1 MLANDANSLIWWDWI
16 GRHRELIVER
26 TVEHLQLTGIA
37 VGVGLVLTLAL
48 AALAQRWRFLRSPLT
63 WISTWLYT
71 IPSLAV
77 FGFLI
82 PITGASLLTAEI
94 ALVAYSLFILLG
106 NLLDGLGAVPRSVQG
121 AADGL
126 GFRPMQRFVR
136 VDLPMALPS
145 LLTGLRLATVST
157 IALVTITFQVG
168 YGGFGALIDQ
178 GMKRD
183 NFSTE
188 ILLGGFLA
196 LAAALVTDRIL
207 AVAGRLLTPW
217 TRGGTR

>member
-16 GRHRELIVER
+16 GRHRGLIVER
-26 TVEHLQLTGIA
+26 TVEHLQLTAIA
-37 VGVGLVLTLAL
+37 VGIGLALTLIL
-48 AALAQRWRFLRSPLT
+48 AALAQRWRFLRGPLT

-82 PITGASLLTAEI
+82 PISGASLLTAEI

-106 NLLDGLGAVPRSVQG
+106 NLLDGLDAVPLSVRD

-126 GFRPMQRFVR
+126 GFRPTQRFVR

-145 LLTGLRLATVST
+145 LLTGIRLATVST

-183 NFSTE
+183 YFSTE

-196 LAAALVTDRIL
+196 LAAALVADRVL
-207 AVAGRLLTPW
+207 AVAGRFLTPW
-217 TRGGTR
+217 TRRGAR

>member
-1 MLANDANSLIWWDWI
+1 MVANDANSLIWWDWV
-16 GRHRELIVER
+16 GRHRELIWER
-26 TVEHLQLTGIA
+26 TVEHVQLTAIA
-37 VGVGLVLTLAL
+37 VGTGLVLTLVL
-48 AALAQRWRFLRSPLT
+48 AAIAQRWRFLRGPLT
-63 WISTWLYT
+63 WVSTWLYT

-82 PITGASLLTAEI
+82 PISGATLLTAEI

-106 NLLDGLGAVPRSVQG
+106 NLLDGLEAVPRSVRD

-126 GFRPMQRFVR
+126 GFQPFQRFLR
-136 VDLPMALPS
+136 VDLPLALPA

-168 YGGFGALIDQ
+168 YGGFGSLIDQ
-178 GMKRD
+178 GLKRD

-196 LAAALVTDRIL
+196 VAAAVVADRVLALV
-207 AVAGRLLTPW
+207 GRLLTPW
-217 TRGGTR
+217 TRR